1 MMVCPSSR
9 TAIVEITASS
19 VGGAFLIVY
28 ALGLYAGQNFLTPLV
43 WKTFGILAAVESVAS
58 IILKADR
65 RVIVLS
71 LVLAGASFAGSL
83 TVHQHAFLPVAFMLA
98 GSLVFMGY
106 LVWFYRESMGS
117 FVGISG
123 SIAGAVLLWFLT
135 SHFLRATGSFV
146 LVGAGLAYIMGRREI
161 REGKNPAKTYKAL
174 FLNTMLPCF
183 LILAIGGAGYG
194 KWLYPLV
201 ALSFAVGVGL
211 AYVEAD

>member
-1 MMVCPSSR
+1 MTASPSSR

-43 WKTFGILAAVESVAS
+43 WKTFGVLAAVEAVAS
-58 IILKADR
+58 IIIKVDR

-71 LVLAGASFAGSL
+71 LVLAGAAFAGSL
-83 TVHQHAFLPVAFMLA
+83 TVQQHAFLPVAFMLA
-98 GSLVFMGY
+98 GSLIFMGY
-106 LVWFYRESMGS
+106 LVWFYRESIGS

-123 SIAGAVLLWFLT
+123 SIAGAILLWVLT
-135 SHFLRATGSFV
+135 SHFLRTTSSFV

-161 REGKNPAKTYKAL
+161 REGKNSAKAYKAL

-183 LILAIGGAGYG
+183 LILAIGGSGYG
-194 KWLYPLV
+194 KWFYPLA

-211 AYVEAD
+211 AHVEAD